1 MATVKVAAGPW
12 APSSI
17 MNMNSLLHDTIGV
30 RASHVKTTSPDSA
43 VCVVHKEWLQQL
55 VSGRKVPASFRH
67 QDHLTDTECSVL
79 VHQPPSALSQ
89 DFCFVTVVRIP
100 KLTNRF
106 VSLRLKEPWSRSHD
120 LGYLELVRYVSE
132 TNYRN
137 IWKEAN
143 SASSKP
149 RGSQDRGSIKLKPV
163 KEYNT
168 AIREILSRLYVC
180 PIIQWSG
187 DNDPTEGTEPGTP
200 HPNLVPAHCAIET
213 AAEFLLFLEFREH
226 TAEHCAM
233 FSAAVLVGS
242 RLLFVVY
249 QLLHLLR
256 YLHDLGLPLGP
267 VTLGDLSL
275 DHRFWL
281 QATPPWWLALQQ
293 DSWEETFVAEEPL
306 AKTAVR
312 PEVSSMEDG
321 GSSSLPPLNVLVD
334 EWVRGRMSNFEYLM
348 ALNKLCG
355 RRGGNPRHHP
365 VLPWVRDLNQSEGG
379 WRDLGRS
386 KMRLTR
392 GDRQLD
398 VTYESASMSQ
408 ASQPPGHSP
417 LDRAVQV
424 PHHVSEALS
433 DITYYVYLSRRLPR
447 SVLCE
452 HVRHKWVPAEY
463 PASVQRLQE
472 WSPNECIPEF
482 FTDPTVFKSIHEDLP
497 DLEVPPWCSS
507 PEDFVRRHMGALES
521 ERVSEHLH
529 HWIDITFGYK
539 LTGAAAVKSKNVC
552 LPLVDGHTSLHSC
565 GVVQLF
571 TVPHPHRAAPS
582 LYHSRFSPP
591 KTFRLQHTS
600 SSSGSPLLRQHSSTS
615 STSSSRRKGR
625 QDGSEKE
632 DTKDNEDEGI
642 LEVFQTRRKSTNIV
656 KSRSVG
662 QQLSAGPAPV
672 PAETQVIVLPKDYSP
687 LMKLQQVESLCA
699 FCLHHPPHHL
709 PPSVVATESNQTRGD
724 AESESSA
731 GRHRS
736 PTSHAADM
744 YLLGCLLVE
753 MSVFSAAS
761 PHASRKLAERYAHAL
776 QVQKLYPTKL
786 PKCLQNAVRVLLQT
800 EKPPTHLSLLGG
812 SLATGGAQPEWRYPC
827 VCEGGLPPP
836 SAHQLLQPL
845 LSTIPFPTHY
855 PALYEFLSTLD
866 ALTSASDKVNH
877 VSRTLPNLLT
887 RLNRQD
893 LDLVMGHLSDLFSQK
908 ESSLLAVWQLF
919 DLVGTALGPRA
930 LAERLLGVLVA
941 LMSTD
946 QPTTRHLRLF
956 HRSFLLKLQV
966 RLGLKT
972 FLQYFATLLVEA
984 VGGYRDTTSQN
995 PDTQHPT
1002 APRKSSHLSSSDYE
1016 PLMEP
1021 SLRSRDPSP
1030 SRLDQACYTDEDSND
1045 LSNSPEPVPAGE
1057 PEMFQLE
1064 ADAESP
1070 PFADDDEP
1078 KTSVG
1083 FMRMPRWPPRQEG
1096 EPKRGLAE
1104 SSQGQAEAP
1113 ITSTPSTSS
1122 ALPAN
1127 VEPASEATSS
1137 EDSVSG
1143 NCSLSDVAAE
1153 SVVWLAHRLGP
1164 VLTAKH
1170 LSRNLLRMLTLCYL
1184 GPQQLC
1190 RVKGPPAD
1198 GDVSLFEHWVVGD
1211 QTAAR
1216 VLDSLS
1222 NLAML
1227 YGESFITLQYLPHVA
1242 DLLRL
1247 CKKHLTDTLEAGLI
1261 GAVTL
1266 VKHVLPFLSDTTLM
1280 SHLQEVV
1287 LKNILYPLVQLS
1299 SSLHHCFPGGTTSR
1313 AVLTRKI
1320 ADTLYLVGLRIGF
1333 QMSRRH
1339 LSDLLRR
1346 FFASF
1351 DRAFHTG
1358 PLSQVE
1364 HLTPL
1369 VIHVDKAEAMQQSM
1383 DDYLCIKKDSASQEY
1398 KIGTPVKM
1406 SSVLPLQG
1414 SPPYPCSPPL
1424 ENKDPNRIYERAL
1437 KEIKQ
1442 VFTAELAFMTYVPLC
1457 KLAGGIYM
1465 EETLTNNDLIL
1476 ELCAAHDARLTSGD
1490 SGGDAPGGGGG
1501 FKKTHYR
1508 LPSAGQDEAI
1518 VSGEFGKNVAMVGNR
1533 IDVQLGEESHLVAAG
1548 ELPDTAPKYD
1558 INLLMR
1564 KMTNS
1569 QRHLKGN
1576 WLAYW
1581 EHEIGR
1587 SDKDAHFN
1595 FKQIK
1600 LQSFSGHTGGVRSL
1614 EVLDNENSFLSGS
1627 KDRTVKLWSLR
1638 SSGDGSAVV
1647 APQWTYPHH
1656 RKAVVSVAFLPSLRL
1671 VGSSDY
1677 AVHIWDPFMGSCL
1690 KQFDSSKTHPITALL
1705 AMPSP
1710 STTFLAATSNSTVR
1724 FLDTRTM
1731 RYTHEVRVSTG
1742 SAGVVRCLAVGPSG
1756 NWLAV
1761 GHSSGVLSVLD
1772 VRTGFMLGSWVA
1784 HDGEILQLKAFNDTY
1799 FVSSSLDHAVSVWNA
1814 EEAKLHCHLK
1824 GSTEPVTCLNLY
1836 QGEVISGTSA
1846 SKVNVHSSIDP
1857 KASITSTKLRS
1868 DTFRGVLASMAVLPL
1883 NRLLLLGADNGN
1895 ITLLC

>member
-1 MATVKVAAGPW
+1 M
-12 APSSI
+12 
-17 MNMNSLLHDTIGV
+17 
-30 RASHVKTTSPDSA
+30 
-43 VCVVHKEWLQQL
+43 
-55 VSGRKVPASFRH
+55 
-67 QDHLTDTECSVL
+67 
-79 VHQPPSALSQ
+79 
-89 DFCFVTVVRIP
+89 
-100 KLTNRF
+100 
-106 VSLRLKEPWSRSHD
+106 
-120 LGYLELVRYVSE
+120 
-132 TNYRN
+132 
-137 IWKEAN
+137 
-143 SASSKP
+143 
-149 RGSQDRGSIKLKPV
+149 
-163 KEYNT
+163 
-168 AIREILSRLYVC
+168 
-180 PIIQWSG
+180 
-187 DNDPTEGTEPGTP
+187 
-200 HPNLVPAHCAIET
+200 
-213 AAEFLLFLEFREH
+213 
-226 TAEHCAM
+226 
-233 FSAAVLVGS
+233 
-242 RLLFVVY
+242 
-249 QLLHLLR
+249 
-256 YLHDLGLPLGP
+256 
-267 VTLGDLSL
+267 
-275 DHRFWL
+275 
-281 QATPPWWLALQQ
+281 
-293 DSWEETFVAEEPL
+293 
-306 AKTAVR
+306 
-312 PEVSSMEDG
+312 
-321 GSSSLPPLNVLVD
+321 NVLVD

-398 VTYESASMSQ
+398 VTYESASISGIEGGGRLV
-408 ASQPPGHSP
+408 S
-417 LDRAVQV
+417 QV

-591 KTFRLQHTS
+591 KTFL
-600 SSSGSPLLRQHSSTS
+600 
-615 STSSSRRKGR
+615 
-625 QDGSEKE
+625 
-632 DTKDNEDEGI
+632 
-642 LEVFQTRRKSTNIV
+642 
-656 KSRSVG
+656 
-662 QQLSAGPAPV
+662 

-709 PPSVVATESNQTRGD
+709 PPSI
-724 AESESSA
+724 SSA

-761 PHASRKLAERYAHAL
+761 PHASRKLAERYVHAL

-786 PKCLQNAVRVLLQT
+786 PN
-800 EKPPTHLSLLGG
+800 S
-812 SLATGGAQPEWRYPC
+812 ATGGAQPEWRYPC

-866 ALTSASDKVNH
+866 ALTSASDKVGFR
-877 VSRTLPNLLT
+877 VRSVVPQ
-887 RLNRQD
+887 RQKEIH
-893 LDLVMGHLSDLFSQK
+893 LDLVMGHLSDLFSQR

-984 VGGYRDTTSQN
+984 VGGYRDTASQN
-995 PDTQHPT
+995 PQNSLQRMKT
-1002 APRKSSHLSSSDYE
+1002 AEKRTSRT
-1016 PLMEP
+1016 PLVP
-1021 SLRSRDPSP
+1021 FRP
-1030 SRLDQACYTDEDSND
+1030 A
-1045 LSNSPEPVPAGE
+1045 PV
-1057 PEMFQLE
+1057 Q
-1064 ADAESP
+1064 
-1070 PFADDDEP
+1070 
-1078 KTSVG
+1078 TS
-1083 FMRMPRWPPRQEG
+1083 FSISAFILFTLQEG
-1096 EPKRGLAE
+1096 EPNRGLAE
-1104 SSQGQAEAP
+1104 SSQGHAEAP

-1127 VEPASEATSS
+1127 VEVNCPYLSSRMFFVRLQPASEATSS

-1369 VIHVDKAEAMQQSM
+1369 QSM

-1424 ENKDPNRIYERAL
+1424 ENKGKHLSGVASFDFCMLCCTIFFFGL
-1437 KEIKQ
+1437 KKNPQRRVNIVPQAKFYCQEEFLFVEK
-1442 VFTAELAFMTYVPLC
+1442 FRFMQP
-1457 KLAGGIYM
+1457 
-1465 EETLTNNDLIL
+1465 IL
-1476 ELCAAHDARLTSGD
+1476 QSCD
-1490 SGGDAPGGGGG
+1490 S
-1501 FKKTHYR
+1501 
-1508 LPSAGQDEAI
+1508 SQDEAI

-1690 KQFDSSKTHPITALL
+1690 KQFDSSKTHPVTALL

-1784 HDGEILQLKAFNDTY
+1784 HDGEILQVGLKAFNDTY

-1824 GSTEPVTCLNLY
+1824 GSAEPVTCLNLY

>member
-1 MATVKVAAGPW
+1 MATAELTVVPLI
-12 APSSI
+12 PSNI
-17 MNMNSLLHDTIGV
+17 VDMDVLLRDTIGV
-30 RASHVKTTSPDSA
+30 RASHVKTTSADSA
-43 VCVVHKEWLQQL
+43 VCVVNREWLEQL
-55 VSGRKVPASFRH
+55 VAGRKIPPSFRH
-67 QDHLTDTECSVL
+67 QEHLTDTECSVL
-79 VHQPPSALSQ
+79 VHQPSSALSQ
-89 DFCFVTVVRIP
+89 NFCFVTVIRIP
-100 KLTNRF
+100 KLPNRQREF

-143 SASSKP
+143 SASSRT
-149 RGSQDRGSIKLKPV
+149 RGSQDRSSIKLKPV

-168 AIREILSRLYVC
+168 AIREILSRLYAC
-180 PIIQWSG
+180 PVIRQSG
-187 DNDPTEGTEPGTP
+187 DNDPTEDAELGTP
-200 HPNLVPAHCAIET
+200 HPNLVPAYCAIET
-213 AAEFLLFLEFREH
+213 PAEFLLFLEFREH

-242 RLLFVVY
+242 RLLFVVL
-249 QLLHLLR
+249 QLLRLLR

-293 DSWEETFVAEEPL
+293 DSWEETFVTKEPL
-306 AKTAVR
+306 TKTPARTKVLNT
-312 PEVSSMEDG
+312 DG
-321 GSSSLPPLNVLVD
+321 GTSSSLPPLNFLVD

-348 ALNKLCG
+348 ALNQLCG
-355 RRGGNPRHHP
+355 RQSGNPCHHP
-365 VLPWVRDLNQSEGG
+365 VLPWVRDLNQAEGG

-398 VTYESASMSQ
+398 LTYESASLSQ
-408 ASQPPGHSP
+408 TSQPPGHAP

-452 HVRHKWVPAEY
+452 HVRRKWVPAEY

-497 DLEVPPWCSS
+497 DLEVPPWCSG
-507 PEDFVRRHMGALES
+507 PEDFIRRHMGALES

-600 SSSGSPLLRQHSSTS
+600 SSSGSPLLRVGIT
-615 STSSSRRKGR
+615 TSSRRKGR

-632 DTKDNEDEGI
+632 VCADSKENEEEGV
-642 LEVFQTRRKSTNIV
+642 LEVFQTRRKSINIV

-662 QQLSAGPAPV
+662 QQLGAGPAPV

-687 LMKLQQVESLCA
+687 LVKLQQVESLCA

-709 PPSVVATESNQTRGD
+709 PPSIAATASNQVCD
-724 AESESSA
+724 SSP

-753 MSVFSAAS
+753 MSAFSAAS
-761 PHASRKLAERYAHAL
+761 PHSSRNLAERYAYAL
-776 QVQKLYPTKL
+776 QVLKLYPSKL

-800 EKPPTHLSLLGG
+800 EKPPIKLSALGE
-812 SLATGGAQPEWRYPC
+812 SFVPGGTQLEWRYPC

-845 LSTIPFPTHY
+845 LSTIPFPSHY
-855 PALYEFLSTLD
+855 PALYEFLSTLS
-866 ALTSASDKVNH
+866 ALATAPEKVNH
-877 VSRTLPNLLT
+877 VSRGLPKLLT
-887 RLNRQD
+887 SLSQQD
-893 LDLVMGHLSDLFSQK
+893 LDLVMGHLSDLFSHRD
-908 ESSLLAVWQLF
+908 SSLLAVWQLF
-919 DLVGTALGPRA
+919 DLVGTALGPRG
-930 LAERLLGVLVA
+930 LAERLLGVLLN
-941 LMSTD
+941 LMSPE
-946 QPTTRHLRLF
+946 QPTVRHLRLF

-972 FLQYFATLLVEA
+972 FLHLFATLLVEA
-984 VGGYRDTTSQN
+984 VGGYRDTVSQSV
-995 PDTQHPT
+995 DTEHPSV
-1002 APRKSSHLSSSDYE
+1002 PRTSSHLSTADYE

-1021 SLRSRDPSP
+1021 RLRSREPSP
-1030 SRLDQACYTDEDSND
+1030 SRLDPSGYTDDESND
-1045 LSNSPEPVPAGE
+1045 PSSSPVPPGE

-1064 ADAESP
+1064 ADPEESP
-1070 PFADDDEP
+1070 PFTYEGEP
-1078 KTSVG
+1078 KPSTS

-1096 EPKRGLAE
+1096 DHNLGLAE
-1104 SSQGQAEAP
+1104 KSHGHAKAHDISM
-1113 ITSTPSTSS
+1113 PSTSS
-1122 ALPAN
+1122 ALPPN
-1127 VEPASEATSS
+1127 IEVKLLILNIPHEATSD
-1137 EDSVSG
+1137 DSVSG
-1143 NCSLSDVAAE
+1143 NCSMSDVAAE

-1190 RVKGPPAD
+1190 RAEGPPAD

-1211 QTAAR
+1211 QTAAK
-1216 VLDSLS
+1216 VLDTLS
-1222 NLAML
+1222 NVAML
-1227 YGESFITLQYLPHVA
+1227 YGESFIILQYLPHVA

-1247 CKKHLTDTLEAGLI
+1247 CKRHLTETLEAGLI

-1266 VKHVLPFLSDTTLM
+1266 VKHVLPLLSDTTLM

-1287 LKNILYPLVQLS
+1287 LKNILYPLIQLA
-1299 SSLHHCFPGGTTSR
+1299 SSLHHCFPGGAASR
-1313 AVLTRKI
+1313 GVLTRKI

-1339 LSDLLRR
+1339 LSALLQR

-1351 DRAFHTG
+1351 NRAFHTG

-1369 VIHVDKAEAMQQSM
+1369 QSM
-1383 DDYLCIKKDSASQEY
+1383 DDYLYIKKDGSSQEY

-1406 SSVLPLQG
+1406 SSVLPMQG
-1414 SPPYPCSPPL
+1414 SPPYSSSPPL
-1424 ENKDPNRIYERAL
+1424 ESDDSRETTYSSCLSCMKIFYDQML
-1437 KEIKQ
+1437 IKI
-1442 VFTAELAFMTYVPLC
+1442 FTIRYSTFFSRFDSIFDSKTSIRYSHTPTSCLC
-1457 KLAGGIYM
+1457 
-1465 EETLTNNDLIL
+1465 
-1476 ELCAAHDARLTSGD
+1476 
-1490 SGGDAPGGGGG
+1490 
-1501 FKKTHYR
+1501 
-1508 LPSAGQDEAI
+1508 QDEAI

-1569 QRHLKGN
+1569 QRHLRGN

-1638 SSGDGSAVV
+1638 SSGDGSTVV

-1656 RKAVVSVAFLPSLRL
+1656 RKSVVSVAFLPSLRL
-1671 VGSSDY
+1671 VGSTDY
-1677 AVHIWDPFMGSCL
+1677 SVHIWDPFMGSCL
-1690 KQFDSSKTHPITALL
+1690 KQFDSSKTHPVTALF

-1724 FLDTRTM
+1724 FLDARTM

-1772 VRTGFMLGSWVA
+1772 VRTGFMLGTWVA
-1784 HDGEILQLKAFNDTY
+1784 HDGEILQAKAFNDTY

-1814 EEAKLHCHLK
+1814 EEAKLHCHLR
-1824 GSTEPVTCLNLY
+1824 GSTEPVTCLSLY

-1857 KASITSTKLRS
+1857 KASFTSTKLRS